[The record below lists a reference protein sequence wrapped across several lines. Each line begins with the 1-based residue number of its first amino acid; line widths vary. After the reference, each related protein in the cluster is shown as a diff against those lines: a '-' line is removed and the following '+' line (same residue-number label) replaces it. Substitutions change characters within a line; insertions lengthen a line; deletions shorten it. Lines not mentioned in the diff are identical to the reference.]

1 MKAPHME
8 TVRNR
13 RWFQIDGVRQA
24 PMNQVD
30 TGWLLRLQLQ
40 SWGGNGSLHTPSTA
54 ATYRGLPSTG
64 ERWGK
69 ARKPR
74 WILRGDC
81 IVKLHWRLGDLNTG
95 LTTHREDTP
104 SISPEVS

>member
-1 MKAPHME
+1 
-8 TVRNR
+8 
-13 RWFQIDGVRQA
+13 
-24 PMNQVD
+24 MNQVD

-40 SWGGNGSLHTPSTA
+40 SWGGNGSLHTLSTA
-54 ATYRGLPSTG
+54 ATYKGLPSTG

-95 LTTHREDTP
+95 PTTHREDTP
-104 SISPEVS
+104 SISPEGS